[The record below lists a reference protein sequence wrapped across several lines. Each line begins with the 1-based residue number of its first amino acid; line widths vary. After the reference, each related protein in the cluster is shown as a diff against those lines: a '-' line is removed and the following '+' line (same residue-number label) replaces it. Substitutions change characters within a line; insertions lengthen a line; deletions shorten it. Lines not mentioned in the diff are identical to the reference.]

1 MNLRYGSVIGLVI
14 LILDVAAII
23 EILKSSKDMMSKLLW
38 VLLVL
43 LFPLVGLIIYYF
55 FGRK

>member
-14 LILDVAAII
+14 LVLDVAAII
-23 EILKSSKDMMSKLLW
+23 EILRGSMDRASKLLW